1 MRAKK
6 IRSLSY
12 LLLMFI
18 LCFCPICN
26 VSATEPDQAKANL
39 VTDKEKYNESEQ
51 IRATFTLES
60 DETLNDIQVNFSDL
74 KGYEQKVTIDNTKKS
89 YQTVYT
95 PEKKGWF
102 ASKTGDTS
110 KWILYLISFCI
121 ATIFILIIMKKKK
134 RFLSLFVIISIL
146 LTAVPFSG
154 KEVLA
159 NDTGKILTKQI
170 IIGKETKEFTVH
182 YKYSVHMDTTVDGK
196 KIKVDFESNGVVSLK
211 RLLNQ
216 SNLKSW
222 SSKMI
227 KKSLEAYFFTLNN
240 KIVFCKKQFQNMS
253 VFCFVSTEIV

>member
-51 IRATFTLES
+51 IRTTFTLES

-102 ASKTGDTS
+102 VSKTGDTS

-121 ATIFILIIMKKKK
+121 ATIFILIIMKT
-134 RFLSLFVIISIL
+134 LNI
-146 LTAVPFSG
+146 
-154 KEVLA
+154 
-159 NDTGKILTKQI
+159 
-170 IIGKETKEFTVH
+170 
-182 YKYSVHMDTTVDGK
+182 
-196 KIKVDFESNGVVSLK
+196 LK
-211 RLLNQ
+211 RNTTSTTFKRTNICTMHATEFGKVFLRVSFFFTIMFYIAGKYFNNIHDEPP
-216 SNLKSW
+216 NLK
-222 SSKMI
+222 
-227 KKSLEAYFFTLNN
+227 NN
-240 KIVFCKKQFQNMS
+240 EM
-253 VFCFVSTEIV
+253 